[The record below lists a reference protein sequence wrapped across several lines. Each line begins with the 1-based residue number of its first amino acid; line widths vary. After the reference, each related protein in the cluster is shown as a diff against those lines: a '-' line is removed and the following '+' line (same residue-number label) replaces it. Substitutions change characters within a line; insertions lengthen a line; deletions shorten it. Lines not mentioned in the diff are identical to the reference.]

1 LLDTFEN
8 IETVRLKL
16 GEFNELGD
24 TNAIYEN
31 SEINVFGGIP
41 NEEVI
46 IGIHRYKKR
55 RKEVIF
61 GVVLDVIV
69 SSEHRIQA
77 PCPYFGPCSGCQW
90 QHIDYSYQLI
100 IKANQVKNQF
110 QKYKELSELNIHPTL
125 ASPNI
130 FNYRNHARFTVRKE
144 GVLGFVNRIT
154 RRFVSIQDC
163 MLMTPGINRFL
174 SLLQGKVAETSQLSI
189 RHGINTNEWL
199 IQPAIKSSQVQI
211 MTGQTHYRESLLGRH
226 FRVASPSFFQVN
238 TLQAETLGKIV
249 KEKCKLN
256 GTSKVVDAYAGVGT
270 FSAVLSDESSKVIA
284 IEESGAAIK
293 DAKINL
299 AGLSNIEYIESKTEE
314 AILNL
319 SFKPDAVILDPP
331 RNGCHI
337 EVLKSII
344 IKRPKRV
351 IYVSC
356 DTTTLA
362 RDLSYLVKGG
372 YLVIDV
378 QPIDMFPQTH
388 HIECVVTLE
397 PHI

>member
-174 SLLQGKVAETSQLSI
+174 CLLQGKVAETSQLSI

>member
-1 LLDTFEN
+1 MLDTFEN

>member
-1 LLDTFEN
+1 MLDTFEN

-174 SLLQGKVAETSQLSI
+174 CLLQGKVAETSQLSI